1 MNCILFAKMDQV
13 LSLEKQNIKIILE
26 NWKKLLEKF
35 WNFVSSGKWEPCNK
49 LTCYCFVSDLLCY
62 FAQANAVLGPV
73 YTRRQL
79 QHRDNAAMI
88 LVILFSLKSMVLQN
102 GVATLFRMTP
112 LFSLRTV
119 LLASSQR

>member
-35 WNFVSSGKWEPCNK
+35 WNFVSSGKWEPYNK
-49 LTCYCFVSDLLCY
+49 LTCYWFVSDLLCY

-88 LVILFSLKSMVLQN
+88 LVILFSLN
-102 GVATLFRMTP
+102 TVAPEWGCTLFRMTP